1 MFIIVKFACNVMLI
15 SLCMYPYN
23 NIIVAPETTN
33 SGVVSAPASTGVA
46 GLRHV
51 VAPETKPAPATP
63 QLPPGQN
70 ICADCERLI
79 V

>member
-1 MFIIVKFACNVMLI
+1 MLCFCVITCNTE
-15 SLCMYPYN
+15 PD
-23 NIIVAPETTN
+23 T
-33 SGVVSAPASTGVA
+33 GVVTAPLGVA

-51 VAPETKPAPATP
+51 IAPETKAAPPTQ

>member
-1 MFIIVKFACNVMLI
+1 MCCYVVSWVFDKRNLEPEA
-15 SLCMYPYN
+15 
-23 NIIVAPETTN
+23 AP
-33 SGVVSAPASTGVA
+33 SAGVVSAPSGVA

-51 VAPETKPAPATP
+51 TAPEQKPAPSTP

>member
-1 MFIIVKFACNVMLI
+1 MSYKNKY
-15 SLCMYPYN
+15 SEPD
-23 NIIVAPETTN
+23 
-33 SGVVSAPASTGVA
+33 SGVVTSPNRGIA

-51 VAPETKPAPATP
+51 SAPENKPQPPKP

>member
-1 MFIIVKFACNVMLI
+1 MTPPTAPFSACCKKPKMNQE
-15 SLCMYPYN
+15 PK
-23 NIIVAPETTN
+23 AEPD
-33 SGVVSAPASTGVA
+33 SGVGGVTPSAVT

-51 VAPETKPAPATP
+51 SAPETRPAPANP

>member
-1 MFIIVKFACNVMLI
+1 MFIICYAIGSVLDK
-15 SLCMYPYN
+15 YN
-23 NIIVAPETTN
+23 LEPEAAAAS
-33 SGVVSAPASTGVA
+33 SGVVSAPLGIA

-51 VAPETKPAPATP
+51 TAPEAKQTPSTP